1 MKVRNTMNNK
11 TMKNFPLLIII
22 GILSLAVACSH
33 NESPREPS
41 ASSNQVFVGLA
52 SYYASN
58 FAGQS
63 TASGSTYDPN
73 QLTAAHRTLPF
84 GTKALVTNLDNE
96 KSVVVT
102 ISDRGPEERDRIIDV
117 SFAAAQALEMLSA
130 GVVKVRV
137 EVISE

>member
-1 MKVRNTMNNK
+1 MV
-11 TMKNFPLLIII
+11 LL
-22 GILSLAVACSH
+22 VVTCSH
-33 NESPREPS
+33 NSNPSEPS
-41 ASSNQVFVGLA
+41 ASSSQVFVGLA
-52 SYYASN
+52 SFYASN
-58 FAGQS
+58 FAGKS
-63 TASGSTYDPN
+63 TASGSPYDPN

-84 GTKALVTNLDNE
+84 GTKVLVTNLDND

>member
-1 MKVRNTMNNK
+1 MSNK
-11 TMKNFPLLIII
+11 MIKHFSILILIFS
-22 GILSLAVACSH
+22 LSVACSH
-33 NESPREPS
+33 NDSPREPS
-41 ASSNQVFVGLA
+41 TSSNQVFVGLA
-52 SYYASN
+52 SYYASD
-58 FAGQS
+58 FAGKS

-84 GTKALVTNLDNE
+84 GTKVLVTNLDNE

-102 ISDRGPEERDRIIDV
+102 ISDRGPEQRDRIIDV

-137 EVISE
+137 EVIGE